1 MRQHRSFLEKAR
13 IKVLSAKT
21 CLWTMNSRMKQ
32 QKIPDTLFT
41 ACRFYHHFVDNKNIL
56 EWHKF
61 RFHCLLIRKLFQSS
75 SVFSNEV
82 FGPGSDI
89 RRKTLERVFGSG
101 NDYCACHLIKC
112 DINLISRRKLGLH
125 EYLLW
130 QGNGGRIADFDDFLY
145 QMYLT
150 PLL

>member
-1 MRQHRSFLEKAR
+1 MCQRRSFIKKSR
-13 IKVLSAKT
+13 IKVLPAKT
-21 CLWTMNSRMKQ
+21 CLRAMYRRMKQ

-61 RFHCLLIRKLFQSS
+61 RFHSLLIRKLFQSS

-89 RRKTLERVFGSG
+89 GRKTLERVFGSG
-101 NDYCACHLIKC
+101 NNYCTCRLVKR
-112 DINLISRRKLGLH
+112 DMDGIS
-125 EYLLW
+125 
-130 QGNGGRIADFDDFLY
+130 
-145 QMYLT
+145 
-150 PLL
+150 